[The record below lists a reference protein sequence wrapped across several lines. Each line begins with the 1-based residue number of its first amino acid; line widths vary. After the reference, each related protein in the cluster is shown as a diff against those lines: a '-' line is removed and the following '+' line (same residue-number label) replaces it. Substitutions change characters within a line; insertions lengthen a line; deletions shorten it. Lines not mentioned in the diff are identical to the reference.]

1 MKGNLKS
8 YFTTNSN
15 TLPYLLLFHSSL
27 LTSSFSSFSLL
38 DSELSS
44 ILTSTN
50 PKGVLLA
57 HNPQGIGIN
66 E

>member
-1 MKGNLKS
+1 
-8 YFTTNSN
+8 
-15 TLPYLLLFHSSL
+15 
-27 LTSSFSSFSLL
+27 L

-57 HNPQGIGIN
+57 HKSYPQSIGIMLN
-66 E
+66 K